1 METKVTSEELQIEI
15 LELKKAAL
23 LFRAVNNKL
32 RDQILHLLHKNQK
45 LAVTSIYHTLSI
57 EQSVAS
63 QHLAI
68 LRKANLVSTIRD
80 GRSIYYSINYKKL
93 DELHEY
99 ADRLLQYS

>member
-1 METKVTSEELQIEI
+1 METKVTSDELQIET

-32 RDQILHLLHKNQK
+32 RNQILHLLHKNQK
-45 LAVTSIYHTLSI
+45 LTVSSIYHTLRI

-68 LRKANLVSTIRD
+68 LRKANVVSTMRD
-80 GRSIYYSINYKKL
+80 GRCIYYSINYQTL
-93 DELHEY
+93 HELHEH
-99 ADRLLQYS
+99 ATMLLQYS